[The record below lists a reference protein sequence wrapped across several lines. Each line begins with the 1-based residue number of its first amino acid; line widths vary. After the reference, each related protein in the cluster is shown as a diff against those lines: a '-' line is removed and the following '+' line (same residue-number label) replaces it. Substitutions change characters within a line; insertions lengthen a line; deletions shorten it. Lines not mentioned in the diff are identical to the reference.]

1 MSLWWLVY
9 NRDGGD
15 KVMKVRQGGSFDPET
30 TALLQTVLD
39 QAWVN
44 LLPEQQSRTTKSDL
58 AAGILML
65 AAQGERDPVSLRTLA
80 VLEVVLAM

>member
-1 MSLWWLVY
+1 
-9 NRDGGD
+9 
-15 KVMKVRQGGSFDPET
+15 MKIRQGGSFDPET
-30 TALLQTVLD
+30 AALLQTVLD